1 MIQDVQVINIYSELN
16 PFIDFIVI
24 PIDENDRE
32 LIKDILDKALDR
44 WMDIDQYPNLHQIPI
59 GDYLCDCLD
68 ERMLHY
74 EIYCRL
80 EDEEDLWT

>member
-1 MIQDVQVINIYSELN
+1 MVQDIQVINIYSELN

-24 PIDENDRE
+24 PIDEDDRE

-59 GDYLCDCLD
+59 GDYLCACLD
-68 ERMLHY
+68 ERMLNY
-74 EIYCRL
+74 EIYCRF